1 MITYRFNKLSIR
13 KRAESLQIDRTII
26 YGVITKFW
34 TLITGPV
41 SMFLVISYFSSE
53 IQGYYYTFG
62 TVLALRIFIE
72 TGFSSVIIAF
82 ASHEWSKL
90 HLDKKGYII
99 GDSQALSRLVSLARI
114 FFRWQFIGGFIALFG
129 IGVGG
134 YFFFAM
140 DPASSD
146 VNWKLPWFF
155 LCVLTILNMWIVPA
169 QFILEGCNQIRQIYF
184 YRLITGVF
192 LTIGTWIAIM
202 MGAELWASVVNA
214 TIGLISLIIFI
225 LFKYKN
231 FFIPMFTYTISSVF
245 NWRTDLFPMQWRIAL
260 SWISGYFLSSFF
272 TPLIFHYQGSVAAG
286 QFGMTWMLFTAI
298 SSLSGLWI
306 APKIPQFGMFIAK
319 KDYLSLDTLF
329 FKSAKI
335 SIAIFGLGA
344 LALWLIIYGANHL
357 DYSWAVKLSVRLL
370 SPLTAGIFLIGMFF
384 VYFSGPFSSYLRA
397 HGKEPMMW
405 VSLLSALFVS
415 LSSWILIQFYGMLGL
430 SIAYAVVGIFFT
442 FPSVLIIW
450 KKFRAKWH

>member
-1 MITYRFNKLSIR
+1 
-13 KRAESLQIDRTII
+13 
-26 YGVITKFW
+26 
-34 TLITGPV
+34 
-41 SMFLVISYFSSE
+41 
-53 IQGYYYTFG
+53 
-62 TVLALRIFIE
+62 
-72 TGFSSVIIAF
+72 
-82 ASHEWSKL
+82 
-90 HLDKKGYII
+90 
-99 GDSQALSRLVSLARI
+99 
-114 FFRWQFIGGFIALFG
+114 
-129 IGVGG
+129 
-134 YFFFAM
+134 
-140 DPASSD
+140 
-146 VNWKLPWFF
+146 
-155 LCVLTILNMWIVPA
+155 MWIVPA